1 MKRYLF
7 SNGGQNHGPYT
18 LDEITNGHNAAFIN
32 DTTWIWVEGSSES
45 SARDLN
51 EFLSEINQ
59 SPPPLDQFAE
69 HAKPKTDLPELAG
82 HEPPPISDEI
92 LVLENYKHN
101 NSSDENETG
110 PVNHLLNIYKKSFT
124 LEGRASRSE
133 YWGFLLFYFLLII
146 MMTGIS
152 LTVTA
157 LSILLLVGPIALLI
171 ISIPTMFSLQVRRL
185 HDLGWSGWW
194 VLLYLLGPG
203 TVILLLASTFEGTAG
218 PNKYDRGVRQRKEK
232 IEPNVS
238 WID

>member
-18 LDEITNGHNAAFIN
+18 LDEITNAHNAAFIN

-92 LVLENYKHN
+92 LALENYKHN
-101 NSSDENETG
+101 NSSDQFGTG

-133 YWGFLLFYFLLII
+133 YWGFLLFCLLLII
-146 MMTGIS
+146 MMSGIS
-152 LTVTA
+152 TIVTA
-157 LSILLLVGPIALLI
+157 ALLI

-194 VLLYLLGPG
+194 ALLYLLGPW
-203 TVILLLASTFEGTAG
+203 TVILLLASAFEGTAG

-232 IEPNVS
+232 IEPDVS